1 MGQQSQESAS
11 LWYYATLNSVS
22 FFLFHSSPHTH
33 IHSWLGNEYISH
45 IIILLSPSL
54 SLSCT
59 HTLPAPVNQYIIFL
73 VESVS
78 SPHLLDEG
86 LWSISTVQTGALY
99 QSTEFKRWVAWWVL
113 GCIYLSFHFMSKPQ
127 PHLTLNLMWSLII
140 AQVFLKFS
148 PCGVA
153 FRSSVC

>member
-54 SLSCT
+54 SLLHT
-59 HTLPAPVNQYIIFL
+59 HTARSSKPIHHFPSRVCLLSSSVRRRFMKHQHSPDRSPLP
-73 VESVS
+73 E
-78 SPHLLDEG
+78 HR
-86 LWSISTVQTGALY
+86 VQTMSSL
-99 QSTEFKRWVAWWVL
+99 WVL